1 MKIVAATHNKGKIK
15 EIQKILAS
23 LGVEVITQTEM
34 GITIEPEENG
44 STFADNALIKA
55 RAVKELCDCAV
66 IADDSGLCVDALGGA
81 PGVYSARYAGEGASD
96 SEKIKKL
103 LSELSGISDRTAK
116 FKSAIAFILPD
127 GEEIVTHGEVV
138 GKITDK
144 PYGEGGFG
152 YDPVFFSDELGKTFG
167 EASSEEKNQISHRSR
182 GLKALFEILSER
194 NL

>member
-55 RAVKELCDCAV
+55 RAVKEICDCAV

-96 SEKIKKL
+96 SDKIKKL
-103 LSELSGISDRTAK
+103 LSELSGISNRTAK

-127 GEEIVTHGEVV
+127 GEEIVTHGEVA
-138 GKITDK
+138 GRITDK

-167 EASSEEKNQISHRSR
+167 EASSDEKNRISHRSR
-182 GLKALFEILSER
+182 GLKALFEVLSER